1 MRVLRQLAALP
12 PATAACIGAFDGLHL
27 GHQALLRA
35 ASEISPKIALVTF
48 EPHPA
53 KILSPTSAP
62 PLLQQPAQ
70 RERVAASLG
79 VDTLVLLPFTRAT
92 ADMSPAAFASE
103 ILFHGLRPAAVV
115 VGEDFRFGARRA
127 GDPEKLGDLLA
138 PAGITLRVV
147 PVLRGDTA
155 DKLGSSAIRAAV
167 AAGDLEDLW
176 RSLGRHYAVEGAV
189 VRGAGRG
196 RTLGVPTANL
206 ACADALLPP
215 PGVYAAALVIVDPR
229 SPRYGQVSPAVAN
242 LGQNPTFNSDPAA
255 PRTLEAHVLDTD
267 LGESL
272 YGLQVELALLARL
285 RGEQRFSDADA
296 LRAQIARDIARARTH
311 HSPEQLAK
319 VLRPPPLATLTS

>member
-35 ASEISPKIALVTF
+35 AAEISPKIALVTF

-53 KILSPTSAP
+53 QILAPASAP

-79 VDTLVLLPFTRAT
+79 VDTLVLLPFTHAT
-92 ADMSPAAFASE
+92 ASMSPAAFASE
-103 ILFHGLRPAAVV
+103 ILSHGLRPAAVV

-127 GDPEKLGDLLA
+127 GDPGLLADLLA
-138 PAGITLRVV
+138 PAGITVRVV
-147 PVLRGDTA
+147 PVLRDDSA

-167 AAGDLEDLW
+167 AAGELDDLW
-176 RSLGRHYAVEGAV
+176 RSLGRHYAVEGVV

-196 RTLGVPTANL
+196 RTLGRPTANL
-206 ACADALLPP
+206 ACGDALLPR

-229 SPRYGQVSPAVAN
+229 SPRYGHVLPAAAN
-242 LGQNPTFNSDPAA
+242 LGHNPTFRGDSA
-255 PRTLEAHVLDTD
+255 PLSLEAHILDEELD
-267 LGESL
+267 EEL
-272 YGLQVELALLARL
+272 YGLQVELAFLARL
-285 RGEQRFSDADA
+285 RGEQRFTDGDA
-296 LRAQIARDIARARTH
+296 LRAQIDRDIASARAH
-311 HSPEQLAK
+311 HGAEELAK
-319 VLRPPPLATLTS
+319 VMRPPPLTP